1 MSVDPH
7 RAQASLDARRA
18 AETASL
24 HRVQRR
30 VGAIGFFAV
39 TVHAVFGV
47 IGAAYVR
54 EGQGR
59 HVDAVVLTLMSGV
72 IAVIVYVVMR
82 IILGARLWSPAWIV
96 LALLPTVA
104 AVIWVV

>member
-1 MSVDPH
+1 MADDPRMSSIDE
-7 RAQASLDARRA
+7 RRA

-39 TVHAVFGV
+39 AVHAVLGV
-47 IGAAYVR
+47 IAAAYIR

-59 HVDAVVLTLMSGV
+59 HGDAIGLTVMSAILAVLVYSVVRT
-72 IAVIVYVVMR
+72 
-82 IILGARLWSPAWIV
+82 ILGAKLWSPPWIA
-96 LALLPTVA
+96 LALTPTVA
-104 AVIWVV
+104 AVVWVI

>member
-1 MSVDPH
+1 MAIHPQPVS
-7 RAQASLDARRA
+7 ATAEERRA

-59 HVDAVVLTLMSGV
+59 HADAVGLTVMSGV
-72 IAVIVYVVMR
+72 IAVIVYVVVR
-82 IILGARLWSPAWIV
+82 IILGAKLWSPAWI
-96 LALLPTVA
+96 ALTLTPTVA
-104 AVIWVV
+104 AIIWVV

>member
-1 MSVDPH
+1 MSSDPQPTP
-7 RAQASLDARRA
+7 RSADERRL

-39 TVHAVFGV
+39 AVHAVLGV
-47 IGAAYVR
+47 IAAAYIR

-59 HVDAVVLTLMSGV
+59 HGDAIGLTVMSAILAVLVYSVVRT
-72 IAVIVYVVMR
+72 
-82 IILGARLWSPAWIV
+82 ILGAKLWSPAWIA
-96 LALLPTVA
+96 LALTPTAA
-104 AVIWVV
+104 AVVWIL